1 MMITIIIKSTFSFL
15 WIFHYHNKRVLS
27 ILAELLELKM
37 CNI

>member
-1 MMITIIIKSTFSFL
+1 MMITITIKSTFSFL
-15 WIFHYHNKRVLS
+15 WIFHYNDKRAPS